1 MSTTE
6 TYPDE
11 RRFAGQAKFEPETV
25 SPEDV
30 SALVEPN
37 MSKLAGKTVRS
48 FAAARPDALAPHADT
63 LTDCLMT
70 GISHRLTELYV
81 AEALGT
87 LAPVAPTV
95 TDTLLSLAKSP
106 SAITRRNAVQAI
118 GAVADTDPTVA
129 SECHDV
135 LIDRLTDKA
144 GVRRSAIRTLA
155 TLAAGDPDARDRVQ
169 TTLTYATG
177 LKRTGAARVIGVVLE
192 RCGDVSEDT
201 VESVVDLLDD
211 DTLGGDETSDVLRAL
226 DSIAATQPCYLTTVR
241 PRLFKLATNQ
251 NGAAT
256 VLSTLTKHDADVF
269 AELLARATTAD
280 PNPDLLKAVADVA
293 DRHPHIVANRA
304 DAINAALTH
313 EDYRIR
319 DQAAGIV
326 TVVANENPD
335 AAAFAID
342 PLLSRLSRATRDTDV
357 DLRTASFKALG
368 ELAGQH
374 PTVIETVVAQL
385 AGEPDTPL
393 GQVKSI
399 IGVDQP
405 ASRKPAAR
413 AAEWIARNH
422 PTLLYDAG
430 AVPHL
435 VDALDDGG
443 STAGEAAWALARI
456 SKHHPDVMATAADP
470 ITDLVVNSSVR
481 AVPTGAYRGLVEAAR
496 HDPVE
501 TVRARDTA
509 FAEFESRGERASYD
523 VVGILAS
530 AFQPEFDR
538 LTELL
543 DEETVG
549 NKRILLAMEAATA
562 EDPTTAIPHVDRI
575 AETAADSDYRSNATR
590 VLAGIADGTADTV
603 DSHTNLVEELV
614 YDPDRLTRKA
624 ACTVAAGLLRGGSG
638 EYDRLR
644 ERLATVAECDDRE
657 DVRTV
662 AVDTCNAIP
671 DSKNK

>member
-1 MSTTE
+1 MNITE
-6 TYPDE
+6 SYPDE
-11 RRFAGQAKFEPETV
+11 RRFAGRVKFEPETV
-25 SPEDV
+25 SPEGV
-30 SALVEPN
+30 SALVAPD
-37 MSKLAGKTVRS
+37 MSKLAGKTVRA
-48 FAAARPDALAPHADT
+48 FATARTAALAPHADT
-63 LTDCLMT
+63 LADCLLT
-70 GISHRLTELYV
+70 GTSHRLTELYV

-87 LAPVAPTV
+87 LAPAAPTA

-106 SAITRRNAVQAI
+106 SSTTRRNAVQAI
-118 GAVADTDPTVA
+118 GVAGDMGLTAVA
-129 SECHDV
+129 ECHDV

-144 GVRRSAIRTLA
+144 GVRRSAIHTLA

-169 TTLTYATG
+169 TTLAYATG
-177 LKRTGAARVIGVVLE
+177 LKQTGVARVVAVVLE
-192 RCGDVSEDT
+192 RGGNVSEDT

-226 DSIAATQPCYLTTVR
+226 DSIAATRPARLTSVR
-241 PRLFKLATNQ
+241 PRLFDLAASQ
-251 NGAAT
+251 DGAAT
-256 VLSTLTKHDADVF
+256 VLSTLAENDADVF

-280 PNPDLLKAVADVA
+280 PDPDLLKAVADVA

-313 EDYRIR
+313 EDYRVR

-326 TVVANENPD
+326 TVIANEHPD

-357 DLRTASFKALG
+357 DFRTASFKALG

-393 GQVKSI
+393 AQVKSI

-422 PTLLYDAG
+422 PALLYDAG

-435 VDALDDGG
+435 VDALDEGG
-443 STAGEAAWALARI
+443 SAAGRAAWTLARI
-456 SKHHPDVMATAADP
+456 SNHHPDVMATAAEP
-470 ITDLVVNSSVR
+470 ITDLVANSSAR
-481 AVPTGAYRGLVEAAR
+481 AVPTGAYRGLVEASR
-496 HDPVE
+496 YDPE
-501 TVRARDTA
+501 EAVRARDVA

-549 NKRILLAMEAATA
+549 NKRVLLAMAAATE
-562 EDPTTAIPHVDRI
+562 EDPTTAIPYVDRI
-575 AETAADSDYRSNATR
+575 AEIAADGDHRSNATR
-590 VLAGIADGTADTV
+590 VLAGIANGAADAV
-603 DSHTNLVEELV
+603 DPHANLVEELV

-624 ACTVAAGLLRGGSG
+624 ACTVAAGLLRGGPA

-644 ERLATVAECDDRE
+644 DRLATVAERDDWE
-657 DVRTV
+657 DVRAV
-662 AVDTCNAIP
+662 AVDVRDTIQNST
-671 DSKNK
+671 DE